1 MTGVDKRRQAERR
14 GRQAEILVAMR
25 LRLKGWRKFAARYRH
40 AFGEIDLIMVKPG
53 ELLFVEV
60 KYTTSIND
68 DDLEAVLPHH
78 RQQQR
83 IVNAAKGFLAEYPE
97 HQNDEM
103 QFVVALVRPYGRIR
117 FIHDHF
123 FDMF

>member
-1 MTGVDKRRQAERR
+1 MTNLDKRRQAERR

-25 LRLKGWRKFAARYRH
+25 LRLKGWHKIAARYRNSY
-40 AFGEIDLIMVKPG
+40 GEIDLIMGKSQR
-53 ELLFVEV
+53 LLFVEV
-60 KYTTSIND
+60 KYTTSLSD
-68 DDLEAVLPHH
+68 DALETVLPQP

-83 IVNAAKGFLAEYPE
+83 IVNAAKGFLAEYPK